1 MFLLLCGSICCG
13 SHDSAVV
20 SLWSVLVAFLGF
32 SYLIFVHTKREILF
46 CLDLLALL
54 YVVFCCVFVAFP
66 CDVQGQVWCLMV
78 SIFDLYLFFTL
89 TIIANIGF

>member
-1 MFLLLCGSICCG
+1 MAQC
-13 SHDSAVV
+13 VV
-20 SLWSVLVAFLGF
+20 GLMTVPWSVCGLFLWRFFVF

-66 CDVQGQVWCLMV
+66 CDVHGQGWCLIV